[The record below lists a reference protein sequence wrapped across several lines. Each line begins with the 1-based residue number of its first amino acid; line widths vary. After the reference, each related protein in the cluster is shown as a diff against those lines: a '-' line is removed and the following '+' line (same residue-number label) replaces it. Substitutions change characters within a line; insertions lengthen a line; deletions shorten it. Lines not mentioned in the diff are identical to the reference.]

1 MILGVGLATIGGA
14 ILWLL
19 LAPRQES
26 SPSTSQD
33 LSDEPNLFIQSAEI
47 LEFADDGSLAYKAT
61 ASSVEH
67 STDDQ
72 SVTLHDIHV
81 EVYLDTG
88 IQWQMTASSGIL
100 HPLGDSPP
108 SGKEQRIDLLG
119 DVLVTSRDA
128 ETTRLSLMGSNFVLY
143 PHQRK
148 LGSDHPVTIK
158 NENASFTAPSFEFDL
173 ESDEFRLSSNSEQRV
188 QVVYRHD

>member
-1 MILGVGLATIGGA
+1 MCLAAIGGV
-14 ILWLL
+14 ILWLFL
-19 LAPRQES
+19 VPRQES

-61 ASSVEH
+61 ASVVEH
-67 STDDQ
+67 STEDQ
-72 SVTLHDIHV
+72 SVTMKDIQL

-88 IQWQMTASSGIL
+88 TQWQMTASAGVL
-100 HPLGDSPP
+100 QPVGDAP
-108 SGKEQRIDLLG
+108 SIDKEQRIDLLG
-119 DVLVTSRDA
+119 NVQVTSRDA
-128 ETTRLSLMGSNFVLY
+128 DATRLSLVGSNLVLY

-158 NENASFTAPSFEFDL
+158 NENATFTAPRFEFDL
-173 ESDEFRLSSNSEQRV
+173 ASDEFHLSSNTEQRV
-188 QVVYRHD
+188 QVVYRHE